1 MTKELKALHNKPL
14 GRDGDG
20 FFMNALGFLMFRTQL
35 ETHPHLVCVLKFAS
49 ANVYVYVIEVMLEL
63 VGVSVFWQFD
73 ALRACLHTYHHTI
86 K

>member
-1 MTKELKALHNKPL
+1 MH
-14 GRDGDG
+14 
-20 FFMNALGFLMFRTQL
+20 ALGFLMFRTQL
-35 ETHPHLVCVLKFAS
+35 ETHPHLVCVLKFAA

>member
-1 MTKELKALHNKPL
+1 MH
-14 GRDGDG
+14 
-20 FFMNALGFLMFRTQL
+20 ALGFLMFRTQL